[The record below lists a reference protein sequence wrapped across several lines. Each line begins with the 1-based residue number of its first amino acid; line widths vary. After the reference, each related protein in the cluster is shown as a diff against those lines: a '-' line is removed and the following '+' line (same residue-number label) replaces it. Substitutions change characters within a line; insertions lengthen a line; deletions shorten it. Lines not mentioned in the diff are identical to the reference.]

1 MGILFFILFLFIF
14 IGIAIL
20 LSVLGVVRNIIGF
33 GRKKKPFPGENNPN
47 NSKSD
52 FNNPKSQ
59 RRIFAENEGEY
70 VDFEEIKDQ

>member
-33 GRKKKPFPGENNPN
+33 GRKKNPFPGER
-47 NSKSD
+47 SEE
-52 FNNPKSQ
+52 
-59 RRIFAENEGEY
+59 RR
-70 VDFEEIKDQ
+70 VR